1 MRKTIIYV
9 FGPRRLADTYFSNK
23 PMLLNEGGWL
33 KIGQTKSV
41 DENIEVK
48 DSALNRIRQ
57 ETRTGIPEVC
67 QIFDVFEYPERNGN
81 TDDTIR
87 RILTDDV
94 YKLESSKKHNSE
106 IDKYEIKAGVEF
118 VYGVT
123 RKQVLNSI
131 ARFEHDLIL
140 EYYGNDGFDLLI
152 QCIKNNAK
160 NAAQYEIGPD
170 ESSADSNESSPW
182 TDTLWASVKKG
193 LVSHIKSNI
202 SIPKGRPYILIAS
215 ERYKGTIAYV
225 AGYSVRYG
233 LASVAIETYGGEES
247 KNMINER
254 ILGSSEDSILKT
266 TEAKQGVKNKNK
278 WSWTT
283 SIPIDKSSDELSKW
297 YVDTIISFYRFFEN
311 LNSI

>member
-1 MRKTIIYV
+1 MQ
-9 FGPRRLADTYFSNK
+9 
-23 PMLLNEGGWL
+23 LNEGGWL
-33 KIGQTKSV
+33 KIGQTKNL

-67 QIFDVFEYPERNGN
+67 QIFDVFEYPEMNGN

-87 RILTDDV
+87 EILTDDV

-123 RKQVLNSI
+123 RRQVLNSI

-140 EYYGNDGFDLLI
+140 EYHGNDGFDVLM

-160 NAAQYEIGPD
+160 NATQYEIDSD
-170 ESSADSNESSPW
+170 ESSVDSNESSPW
-182 TDTLWASVKKG
+182 TDALWASVKNS
-193 LVSHIKSNI
+193 LISHIKSNI
-202 SIPKGRPYILIAS
+202 SIPKGKPYILIAS
-215 ERYKGTIAYV
+215 EAYKGTIAYV

-247 KNMINER
+247 KNMVNEK
-254 ILGSSEDSILKT
+254 IMSSSEDNILKT
-266 TEAKQGVKNKNK
+266 IEAKQGVKNKSK

-283 SIPIDKSSDELSKW
+283 SISIDKSSDELSKW
-297 YVDTIISFYRFFEN
+297 YVDTILSFYRFFEKSN
-311 LNSI
+311 NI